1 MMQTVQTVLRSAVS
15 AIESHNPSRRGHA
28 ERVSS
33 FAVAAAH
40 QIGFRG
46 DELIAMRCAAALHE
60 IGKFA
65 VSPDILESPFPLT
78 EEELALIRNSSQQG
92 ADAVRK
98 LLDSRFHAAADW
110 IEHQYNWAEAGPPT
124 GSRILL
130 VCIAFDVMTTRQPW
144 RQPLDENAAIEQLRA
159 GSGTQFDA
167 DVLEAFLFVQPLIQP
182 VLLNEQP

>member
-1 MMQTVQTVLRSAVS
+1 MMQTVQTVLRSAVA

-40 QIGFRG
+40 QIGLKG

-65 VSPDILESPFPLT
+65 VSPDILESPHPLT
-78 EEELALIRNSSQQG
+78 EEELALVRDSTKQG
-92 ADAVRK
+92 AHAVRK

-110 IEHQYNWAEAGPPT
+110 IEHQY
-124 GSRILL
+124 
-130 VCIAFDVMTTRQPW
+130 
-144 RQPLDENAAIEQLRA
+144 
-159 GSGTQFDA
+159 
-167 DVLEAFLFVQPLIQP
+167 
-182 VLLNEQP
+182 